1 MKLYGEY
8 FPLLPFSFSFP
19 NSDTKFTTPFIETA
33 SPS

>member
-1 MKLYGEY
+1 MKVYGEY

-19 NSDTKFTTPFIETA
+19 SSDSKFAIPFIETA